1 MEDDEAKDKAFN
13 LKYNMVFLDEE
24 LYWNKDNITT
34 YFILTDEELTAIK
47 KNTLRRM
54 KYYNKSVKTY
64 AGFSEEDIE
73 KLENG
78 IK

>member
-54 KYYNKSVKTY
+54 KYYNKSIKTY